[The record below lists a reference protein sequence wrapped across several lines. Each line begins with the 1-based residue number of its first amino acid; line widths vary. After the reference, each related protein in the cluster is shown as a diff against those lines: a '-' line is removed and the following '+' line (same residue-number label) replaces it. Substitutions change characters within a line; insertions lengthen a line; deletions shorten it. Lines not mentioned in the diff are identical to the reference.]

1 MLKVNEVLNRCPWTL
16 VFLIK
21 LKDLGGEASASEI
34 AKETGVRSPIVKRA
48 MWWLK
53 KYGLVEE
60 VPDVEPRR
68 FKLKTEAYRFIEK
81 IVVNMW
87 VKGNT
92 TVILWGRTYYVFIVR
107 ESRVIVKTV
116 NKEIVDEA
124 RKLKIE
130 IGQAKVK
137 DISDSLNVPMNL
149 ASVVLRVLKTTS

>member
-1 MLKVNEVLNRCPWTL
+1 VKVNEVLNRCPWTL
-16 VFLIK
+16 VFLVK

-34 AKETGVRSPIVKRA
+34 AKEISVKSPIVKRA
-48 MWWLK
+48 MWWLR
-53 KYGLVEE
+53 KYGFVEE
-60 VPDVEPRR
+60 VSDVEPRR
-68 FKLKTEAYRFIEK
+68 FRLRTEAYRFIEK
-81 IVVNMW
+81 LVVNMW

-116 NKEIVDEA
+116 SKEVVDEA

-130 IGQAKVK
+130 IRQAKVK
-137 DISDSLNVPMNL
+137 DISDSLGVPMNL

>member
-1 MLKVNEVLNRCPWTL
+1 MKVNEVLNRCPWTL
-16 VFLIK
+16 VFLVK

-34 AKETGVRSPIVKRA
+34 AKEISVKSPIVKRA
-48 MWWLK
+48 MWWLR
-53 KYGLVEE
+53 KYGFVEE
-60 VPDVEPRR
+60 VSDVEPRR
-68 FKLKTEAYRFIEK
+68 FRLRIEAYRFIEK
-81 IVVNMW
+81 LVVNMW

-116 NKEIVDEA
+116 SKEVVDEA

-130 IGQAKVK
+130 IRQAKVK
-137 DISDSLNVPMNL
+137 DISDSLGVPMNL

>member
-1 MLKVNEVLNRCPWTL
+1 MLKVSEVLNRCPWTL

-48 MWWLK
+48 MWWLR
-53 KYGLVEE
+53 KYGFVEE

-81 IVVNMW
+81 LVVNMW

-116 NKEIVDEA
+116 SKEIVDEA

-137 DISDSLNVPMNL
+137 DISDSLGIPVNL
-149 ASVVLRVLKTTS
+149 ASVVLRVLKATS

>member
-1 MLKVNEVLNRCPWTL
+1 MKVNEVLNRCPWTL
-16 VFLIK
+16 VFLVK

-34 AKETGVRSPIVKRA
+34 AKEISVKSPIVKRA
-48 MWWLK
+48 MWWLR
-53 KYGLVEE
+53 KYGFVEE
-60 VPDVEPRR
+60 VSDVEPRR
-68 FKLKTEAYRFIEK
+68 FRLRTEAYRFIEK
-81 IVVNMW
+81 LVVNMW

-116 NKEIVDEA
+116 SKEVVDEA

-130 IGQAKVK
+130 IRQAKVK
-137 DISDSLNVPMNL
+137 DISDSLGVPMNL